1 MCSASSAWKT
11 LARRTRRAASV
22 SLPALFLCGA
32 SFVLHGQEVTTPS
45 TAPRPGFDITSISGH
60 AVYYSTGLPEG
71 SLQPTATPLPSDLGL
86 GGSARL
92 EWKSI
97 GEKSRIMFS
106 YTPSYTGRLRFA
118 AWNALNHSAS
128 FNAARR
134 FGRWDFGFSAGADLS
149 NLSEFLFTPTVFASV
164 AAVPVSFNE
173 LASAV
178 LTGTYTN
185 AQLASLLT
193 GAPVVESPAR
203 NLFFG
208 DRMFTSG
215 AQASLAYAPQP
226 RLSIK
231 FTASASRSQHMSNSA
246 SGAAQSAYLI
256 PRTSSAGANFDVS
269 YARSARTQVGVSV
282 GSSRVDSTI
291 FDAYS
296 TTAMASLGRKMGT
309 RWFLQLAG
317 GVGVINPV
325 RSTLVVTT
333 APQPA
338 GNASLGFHTQSHKF
352 LGAYSRTVSDSY
364 GIGANSTSAVS
375 GTWRWARPG
384 RSWWIESSGGWQQLA
399 GSAYAN
405 TSGWRLQTSL
415 GRAVG
420 DRISLVTQYVYLHYS
435 EQMATIPPLS
445 QSAVRVSVVWNRDPL
460 AVQ

>member
-1 MCSASSAWKT
+1 MHSAFPVWKT
-11 LARRTRRAASV
+11 LTRRTRRVASV
-22 SLPALFLCGA
+22 SLPALFLGGA
-32 SFVLHGQEVTTPS
+32 SFALHGQEVTAPS
-45 TAPRPGFDITSISGH
+45 TAPRPGFDITSLSGY

-71 SLQPTATPLPSDLGL
+71 TLQPTATPLPSDVGL

-97 GEKSRIMFS
+97 GEKSQVMLS

-118 AWNALNHSAS
+118 AWNALNHAAS
-128 FNAARR
+128 FNATRR
-134 FGRWDFGFSAGADLS
+134 FGRWKFGFSASADLS
-149 NLSEFLFTPTVFASV
+149 NLSEFLFTPTVFANV
-164 AAVPVSFNE
+164 AAVPVSFND

-185 AQLASLLT
+185 AELASLLT
-193 GAPVVESPAR
+193 GAPLVESPAR

-208 DRMFTSG
+208 DRMFTSA
-215 AQASLAYAPQP
+215 AQASLTFAPRP
-226 RLSIK
+226 RLSVR
-231 FTASASRSQHMSNSA
+231 FTTSANRSQHMSNSA
-246 SGAAQSAYLI
+246 SGAAQNSYLI
-256 PRTSSAGANFDVS
+256 PRTFSAGASIDVS
-269 YARSARTQVGVSV
+269 YAHSSRTQLGVSV
-282 GSSRVDSTI
+282 GSSRVASTI

-296 TTAMASLGRKMGT
+296 TTAMASLGRKMGR

-325 RSTLVVTT
+325 RSTLAVTT

-338 GNASLGFHTQSHKF
+338 GNASLGFQTRVHKF
-352 LGAYSRTVSDSY
+352 LGSYSRTVSDSY
-364 GIGANSTSAVS
+364 GLGANSTSAVT

-384 RSWWIESSGGWQQLA
+384 RAWWVESSAGWQQLA

-405 TSGWRLQTSL
+405 TSGWRIQTSF

-420 DRISLVTQYVYLHYS
+420 EHISLVTQYVYLHYS
-435 EQMATIPPLS
+435 EQVATIPPLS

-460 AVQ
+460 ALQ